1 MQSVGALF
9 QIWATGRM
17 CPATPKLQR
26 AFGRHKSQAVLV
38 GNPTVCGGFM
48 FGCACHSFSDSV
60 CISNAG
66 FPDVAVSEYYETESH
81 KSLCTSQNTIFLS
94 IFGSLCY
101 TSLSIVYKDAKQFGK
116 TYECLTVKIQASCRN
131 YRRETNKQT
140 KQRDAE
146 KRTAFVFVLCK
157 KLCTFC
163 SSFLHPSLAQEEFTI
178 TYLLLPQANVLW
190 LLIHSCACVPEAV
203 DPR

>member
-1 MQSVGALF
+1 
-9 QIWATGRM
+9 M

-116 TYECLTVKIQASCRN
+116 TYECSTVKIQVSCRN
-131 YRRETNKQT
+131 YRRETNKQN
-140 KQRDAE
+140 KGMQR
-146 KRTAFVFVLCK
+146 KG
-157 KLCTFC
+157 
-163 SSFLHPSLAQEEFTI
+163 
-178 TYLLLPQANVLW
+178 LLLSLSFARNCAPSA
-190 LLIHSCACVPEAV
+190 LLSCTPPW
-203 DPR
+203 PRRSSQ